1 MPFSG
6 FISKEP
12 VCMFTLV
19 SNLFFTQSDSHI
31 FFKFEFLFHEDT
43 QYTGV
48 WKYCAVCLK
57 IDYTLRCLEYICSV
71 YSPLGRYGLLI
82 VKTQMYSNY
91 YIFITIDTYPCF
103 QVNVPELYKRVVAMS
118 NGIKSVTRPDDWH

>member
-1 MPFSG
+1 
-6 FISKEP
+6 
-12 VCMFTLV
+12 MFTLV
-19 SNLFFTQSDSHI
+19 SNLFFTQSDSCI

-48 WKYCAVCLK
+48 WKYCTVCLK
-57 IDYTLRCLEYICSV
+57 IDYTLRYLEYICSV

-91 YIFITIDTYPCF
+91 YIFMFPVHSCWILFVYI
-103 QVNVPELYKRVVAMS
+103 
-118 NGIKSVTRPDDWH
+118 